1 MEDYEFVLKD
11 YCAEQVHRLVGS
23 VKEVGSQELGL
34 EDSMALDLGKTAG
47 MELENV
53 RVLGYGLQEHTEGRE
68 LGIEE
73 MQRELVLGMVEEW
86 VFDNKEASLRFGR
99 AVE

>member
-1 MEDYEFVLKD
+1 M
-11 YCAEQVHRLVGS
+11 HGPVGS

-34 EDSMALDLGKTAG
+34 EDRMALDLCKTAG

-53 RVLGYGLQEHTEGRE
+53 LILGCGLQEHTDGRV

-73 MQRELVLGMVEEW
+73 MKRELEMVLGMVEEW